1 MTRTDKE
8 IKVTISQY
16 LAADGKIPRPLYV
29 FLMQRGWK
37 FRDWAM
43 SEIIYLHSLFELI
56 KLEKDI
62 SDFFKDDV
70 RYKYYGLR
78 LSHSEYD
85 DGSLQLKVMSERL

>member
-1 MTRTDKE
+1 MKE

-16 LAADGKIPRPLYV
+16 LAPHGKIPRPLYV
-29 FLMQRGWK
+29 YLMQKGWK

-43 SEIIYLHSLFELI
+43 SEIIYLHSLIELI

-70 RYKYYGLR
+70 RYRYYGLR
-78 LSHSEYD
+78 LSHSDYD
-85 DGSLQLKVMSERL
+85 ETSLQLRVMSERL

>member
-1 MTRTDKE
+1 MKE

-16 LAADGKIPRPLYV
+16 LAPDGKIPRPLYV
-29 FLMQRGWK
+29 YLMQKGWK

-43 SEIIYLHSLFELI
+43 SEIIYLHSLIELI

-70 RYKYYGLR
+70 RDKYYGLR
-78 LSHSEYD
+78 ISHSDYD
-85 DGSLQLKVMSERL
+85 ETSLQLRVMSERL

>member
-1 MTRTDKE
+1 MKE

-29 FLMQRGWK
+29 YLMQRGWK

-43 SEIIYLHSLFELI
+43 SEIIYLHSLIELI

-85 DGSLQLKVMSERL
+85 DTSLQLKVMSERL

>member
-1 MTRTDKE
+1 MKE

-16 LAADGKIPRPLYV
+16 LAPYGKIPRPLYV
-29 FLMQRGWK
+29 YLMQKGWK

-43 SEIIYLHSLFELI
+43 SEIIYLHSLIELI

-70 RYKYYGLR
+70 RYRYYGLR
-78 LSHSEYD
+78 LSHSDYD
-85 DGSLQLKVMSERL
+85 ETSLQLRVMSERL

>member
-1 MTRTDKE
+1 MVK
-8 IKVTISQY
+8 Y
-16 LAADGKIPRPLYV
+16 HAPLYV
-29 FLMQRGWK
+29 YLMQRGWK

-43 SEIIYLHSLFELI
+43 SEIIYLHSLIELI

-78 LSHSEYD
+78 LSHSDYD
-85 DGSLQLKVMSERL
+85 ETSLQLRVMSERL